1 VYPHTAPAAR
11 ADGRSSVM
19 LILTSSALLALG
31 ACGRHAPAAAPPA
44 VVVAQAVHPE
54 SRQALDALRFPAEV
68 TSRYANAASFRVAGK
83 LIERVVRLGDPV
95 HQGQVLARLD
105 PADAQQQ
112 VTSAE
117 AALQAAA
124 HRLSFAQQQLD
135 RDRAQDAQNLIAAN
149 QLEQT
154 QDAYTAALA
163 ARDQAAAQLALAHNA
178 LQYTTL
184 RAEHDGAITSENA
197 DTGQVVAAGQTVYGV
212 AWSGDTDI
220 ILDAPES
227 QLSELSIGDQASIS
241 FPVLPSRRFAARV
254 REIAPA
260 ADPQS
265 RTYRVKLSLTPPDR
279 DVRLGMSGEAI
290 LFPSAA
296 TDSGPGAG
304 KVFVLPATAIF
315 HQGSQPAVWIVR
327 PADSTLELRAV
338 TALRYGDRTTTVTD
352 GLHDGEHV
360 VLAGVHTVYA
370 GEQVHA
376 VAPLFTPPEQVED
389 GVGR

>member
-1 VYPHTAPAAR
+1 MYFHTQPPGC
-11 ADGRSSVM
+11 GRRY
-19 LILTSSALLALG
+19 LTWLLTSVPLLALG
-31 ACGRHAPAAAPPA
+31 ACARHTPSAAPPT
-44 VVVAQAVHPE
+44 VVVALAVHPE
-54 SRQALDALRFPAEV
+54 SRATLNSLRFPAEV

-83 LIERVVRLGDPV
+83 LIERVVRLGDSV

-105 PADAQQQ
+105 PADAQHQ

-117 AALQAAA
+117 AALQAAT

-135 RDRAQDAQNLIAAN
+135 RDEAQNAQNLIAAN

-163 ARDQAAAQLALAHNA
+163 ARDQAAAQLALARNG

-197 DTGQVVAAGQTVYGV
+197 DTGQVVAAGQAIYGV

-220 ILDAPES
+220 IVDAAES
-227 QLSELSIGDQASIS
+227 QLAALGIGDAASIS
-241 FPVLPSRRFAARV
+241 FPALPNRHFTARL

-265 RTYRVKLSLTPPDR
+265 RTYRIKLSLDPPDR
-279 DVRLGMSGEAI
+279 EVRLGMSGEAVI
-290 LFPSAA
+290 APSSAIKTGAA
-296 TDSGPGAG
+296 N
-304 KVFVLPATAIF
+304 VFVLPATAIF
-315 HQGSQPAVWIVR
+315 HQDAQPAVWIVR
-327 PADSTLELRAV
+327 PTDSTLELRTV
-338 TALRYGDRTTTVTD
+338 TALHYDDRTATVAG
-352 GLHDGEHV
+352 GLRDGEQV
-360 VLAGVHTVYA
+360 VLAGVHTVHA

-376 VAPLFTPPEQVED
+376 VAPLFTAPDQAD
-389 GVGR
+389 GTRR